1 MPVASESK
9 SSWAEES
16 DVGNHDRDNSSSGK
30 GGKGGG
36 GGGGNVSSW
45 ADEVEEVDETVLPP
59 PVEKSDGKTKTITE
73 YTLNEDGKKVK
84 VISHYRIEKH
94 RVAHSIALRK
104 TWRKYGLSKGDKP
117 GPNPA
122 TTITAEDVFM
132 QFLSNKEEDNDKES
146 EDLKKKLMD
155 AQKGQVKC
163 RLCKED
169 HWTKQCPYKD
179 KLSPLVGINEDGENE
194 GAAGPGGPPAAGA
207 PAGSGPSKYVPPSM
221 RNDGKERKGE
231 SMLSSRGRDETATV
245 RVTNLSENTREQD
258 LQDLFRP
265 FGDISRIFLAKDKNT
280 GQSKGFA
287 FINFRRREDAAKAI
301 QVLNGY
307 GYDHLILSVEW
318 AKPSRFL
325 MVMVM
330 II

>member
-1 MPVASESK
+1 M
-9 SSWAEES
+9 
-16 DVGNHDRDNSSSGK
+16 N
-30 GGKGGG
+30 
-36 GGGGNVSSW
+36 
-45 ADEVEEVDETVLPP
+45 DE
-59 PVEKSDGKTKTITE
+59 
-73 YTLNEDGKKVK
+73 GKKVK
-84 VISHYRIEKH
+84 IISYYRIEKH
-94 RVAHSIALRK
+94 RVARTIAERK
-104 TWRKYGLSKGDKP
+104 TWRKYGLSKNDKP

-132 QFLSNKEEDNDKES
+132 HFLSNKDEEQNEQ
-146 EDLKKKLMD
+146 EEIKKKLLD
-155 AQKGQVKC
+155 QQKGQVKC

-179 KLSPLVGINEDGENE
+179 KLEPLRSSLLGEE
-194 GAAGPGGPPAAGA
+194 AAEEETPAQATPAEKPKIGGVTQG
-207 PAGSGPSKYVPPSM
+207 KYIPPSM
-221 RNDGKERKGE
+221 RDGGSKKGE
-231 SMLSSRGRDETATV
+231 SMMSSRGRDETATV

-287 FINFRRREDAAKAI
+287 FINFKRREDAAKAI

-318 AKPSRFL
+318 AKPSGTQ
-325 MVMVM
+325 
-330 II
+330 

>member
-1 MPVASESK
+1 MPVAAEPK

-16 DVGNHDRDNSSSGK
+16 DDVQNRGK
-30 GGKGGG
+30 V
-36 GGGGNVSSW
+36 NVSSW
-45 ADEVEEVDETVLPP
+45 ADEVEEVEGTVLPP
-59 PVEKSDGKTKTITE
+59 PVEKSDGNSKTVTE
-73 YTLNEDGKKVK
+73 FTLNEDGKKVK

-94 RVAHSIALRK
+94 RVAHSIAVRK
-104 TWRKYGLSKGDKP
+104 TWRKYGLSKNDKP

-179 KLSPLVGINEDGENE
+179 KLSPLVGINEDGEEN
-194 GAAGPGGPPAAGA
+194 GAPGAPGGPPAAGA
-207 PAGSGPSKYVPPSM
+207 PGGGGPSKYVPPSM

-231 SMLSSRGRDETATV
+231 SMMSSRGRDETATV

-318 AKPSRFL
+318 AKPSGTT
-325 MVMVM
+325 
-330 II
+330 

>member
-1 MPVASESK
+1 MPVSEEVK
-9 SSWAEES
+9 
-16 DVGNHDRDNSSSGK
+16 
-30 GGKGGG
+30 
-36 GGGGNVSSW
+36 SSW
-45 ADEVEEVDETVLPP
+45 ADEVEEVEGGNLPA
-59 PVEKSDGKTKTITE
+59 PVEKSDGNSKTITE
-73 YTLNEDGKKVK
+73 YSLNEDGKKTK
-84 VISHYRIEKH
+84 ITSHYRIEKH
-94 RVAHSIALRK
+94 RVARQIAKRK
-104 TWRKYGLSKGDKP
+104 TWAKYGTSKNDKP

-132 QFLSNKEEDNDKES
+132 HFLTNKEEDQNDQ
-146 EDLKKKLMD
+146 EDIKKKLLD
-155 AQKGQVKC
+155 QQKGQVKC

-179 KLSPLVGINEDGENE
+179 KLEPLRTSLLGEEQTEEE
-194 GAAGPGGPPAAGA
+194 GPQGTPGAPPADKAKIGGPGTQG
-207 PAGSGPSKYVPPSM
+207 KYVPPSM
-221 RNDGKERKGE
+221 RDGGSKKGE
-231 SMLSSRGRDETATV
+231 SMMSGRGRDETATV

-287 FINFRRREDAAKAI
+287 FINFKKREDAAKAI

-318 AKPSRFL
+318 AKPSGTQ
-325 MVMVM
+325 
-330 II
+330 

>member
-1 MPVASESK
+1 MPVATEPK
-9 SSWAEES
+9 SSWADES
-16 DVGNHDRDNSSSGK
+16 DVGPSGTISREK
-30 GGKGGG
+30 NEK
-36 GGGGNVSSW
+36 NNPAVSSW
-45 ADEVEEVDETVLPP
+45 ADEVEEVEEKVAPRIVLPP
-59 PVEKSDGKTKTITE
+59 PVEKSDGNTKTITE
-73 YTLNEDGKKVK
+73 YTLNDDGKKVK

-94 RVAHSIALRK
+94 QVAHSIAVRK
-104 TWRKYGLSKGDKP
+104 TWRKYGLSKNDKP

-132 QFLSNKEEDNDKES
+132 QFLSNKEEDKDKES
-146 EDLKKKLMD
+146 DDIKKKLLD

-179 KLSPLVGINEDGENE
+179 KLQPLVGINEDGEE
-194 GAAGPGGPPAAGA
+194 GAGGAGAAGGPPGAGGA
-207 PAGSGPSKYVPPSM
+207 PGGSGPSKYVPPSM

-231 SMLSSRGRDETATV
+231 SMMSARGRDETATV

-287 FINFRRREDAAKAI
+287 FINFRRREDGAKSI

-318 AKPSRFL
+318 AKPSGTT
-325 MVMVM
+325 
-330 II
+330 

>member
-1 MPVASESK
+1 MPVAAETK

-16 DVGNHDRDNSSSGK
+16 DVNEASSRGK
-30 GGKGGG
+30 
-36 GGGGNVSSW
+36 GNVSSW
-45 ADEVEEVDETVLPP
+45 ADEVEEVEGTVLPP
-59 PVEKSDGKTKTITE
+59 PVEKSDGNTKTVTE
-73 YTLNEDGKKVK
+73 YTINDEGKKVK

-94 RVAHSIALRK
+94 RVAHSIAVRK
-104 TWRKYGLSKGDKP
+104 TWRKYGLSKNDKP

-132 QFLSNKEEDNDKES
+132 QFLSNKEEDKDES

-169 HWTKQCPYKD
+169 HWTTQCPYKD
-179 KLSPLVGINEDGENE
+179 KLSPIVGINEDGENE
-194 GAAGPGGPPAAGA
+194 GAAAPGGPPAAGA
-207 PAGSGPSKYVPPSM
+207 PGGGPSKYVPPSM

-231 SMLSSRGRDETATV
+231 SMMSSRGRDETATV
-245 RVTNLSENTREQD
+245 RVTNLSENSREQD
-258 LQDLFRP
+258 VQELFRP
-265 FGDISRIFLAKDKNT
+265 FGEISRIFLAKDKHT
-280 GQSKGFA
+280 GESKGFA

-301 QVLNGY
+301 HVLNGY

-318 AKPSRFL
+318 AKPSGTQ
-325 MVMVM
+325 
-330 II
+330 